1 MEGSCHFRLFWNQWV
16 KCNLIMKYCEVLAF
30 QQESMS
36 ENQISF
42 LDIKI
47 GKVGLDQSQN

>member
-1 MEGSCHFRLFWNQWV
+1 
-16 KCNLIMKYCEVLAF
+16 MKYCEVLAF

-47 GKVGLDQSQN
+47 AKVGLDQSQNLYKLGKGFFL